1 MKKMQRTNLTW
12 DNYMDYLID
21 AINGSKFMKRAENKP
36 MATSK
41 TEEEIH
47 VSTRAIH
54 LKESADVAKR
64 IAKGLGLNE
73 DFIYTAMLMHDAGHP
88 FCAHEGEEIFSQMGD
103 VFNTQYFHHNAKG
116 VEIIMSEDICG
127 KAINKIPNIEDNPK
141 LRKQLEEEFP
151 YFLDA
156 IISHDGE
163 ANKQDMMQAEIP
175 YETIQEAVRTKMSLA
190 NGTNKYKFIAQTPEG
205 KIAKFADVIAYLSS
219 DMQDGFRIGKLN
231 YFDDEYLKLFGEMFS
246 RDFPGINKQ
255 DKIECGR
262 RIIEQIKEQNLREK
276 IETVDFMDKQEA
288 DMKNA
293 LIAINT
299 KIRTEKLNIY
309 NESDIAKIQEVVT
322 QEQEEYKR
330 KKLDEFFKTKGEDVT
345 EEQRKALEEEILRKS
360 EKGSELE
367 KNEKDFARIL
377 SKTSSEVNKIEEY
390 ATKMLRARSSA
401 VYEVTSRMKEYF
413 INDLLRNS
421 QNQDTPQFSNAAWDL
436 FFDAKDLNY
445 RKYVK
450 FTNWDYQTQE
460 LPEAAKALVEKCAE
474 SLVKSGAIRNKFYD
488 EDVRK
493 YVQDDETLEYME
505 TKYRPEEQYTSYR
518 KENGIGD
525 LKSYVEP
532 KNSKFTGKKQYK
544 LMKLYH
550 DLYSYV
556 ENENEVFAIRY
567 ENTFNAVKTRVRR
580 KIETAL
586 SKEHKVD
593 EKHLYRK
600 EVQEQVDT
608 YRQKILDIYG
618 TTSLTNEQKE
628 EFINGEIQTELNDME
643 YKMALQLS
651 SEYLAGMSDK
661 TFIDLAIK
669 TEHFQQET
677 IDKAERG
684 VIPSESVIKL
694 VNNIEEEKTQ
704 KDKKT
709 GKDGEDR

>member
-1 MKKMQRTNLTW
+1 MGKMEKTNLVW

-36 MATSK
+36 MATPK
-41 TEEEIH
+41 TPTESHI
-47 VSTRAIH
+47 STRSIH
-54 LKESADVAKR
+54 LRESADIAKR

-73 DFIYTAMLMHDAGHP
+73 NFIYAAMLMHDAGHP
-88 FCAHEGEEIFSQMGD
+88 FSAHEGEEIFSQVGD
-103 VFNTQYFHHNAKG
+103 VFDTQYFHHNAKG

-127 KAINKIPNIEDNPK
+127 KAINKIPNIENNPE

-151 YFLDA
+151 YFLDV

-163 ANKQDMMQAEIP
+163 ATQKDMMKAETP

-190 NGTNKYKFIAQTPEG
+190 NGINKYKFIAQTPEG

-219 DMQDGFRIGKLN
+219 DMQDGFRLGIIKD
-231 YFDDEYLKLFGEMFS
+231 FDDDYLEFFGEMFS
-246 RDFPGINKQ
+246 QDYPGTSRE
-255 DKIECGR
+255 DKINCGR
-262 RIIEQIKEQNLREK
+262 RIIEHIKEQNLREK
-276 IETVDFMDKQEA
+276 IETVDFMDKQDA

-293 LIAINT
+293 LLSINNR
-299 KIRTEKLNIY
+299 IRQAGLSIY
-309 NESDIAKIQEVVT
+309 NESDIAKIQEIVA
-322 QEQEEYKR
+322 QEQDEFRKR
-330 KKLDEFFKTKGEDVT
+330 KLDEFFGAKGEDVT

-360 EKGSELE
+360 AEGTALDKS
-367 KNEKDFARIL
+367 EKDFARIL
-377 SKTSSEVNKIEEY
+377 SKTSSEANKIEEY
-390 ATKMLRARSSA
+390 ATKMLRARSST

-436 FFDAKDLNY
+436 FFKAKVLNY
-445 RKYVK
+445 EKYVQY
-450 FTNWDYQTQE
+450 TNWDYQTQE
-460 LPEAAKALVEKCAE
+460 LPEAAKALVEECAE

-488 EDVRK
+488 EDTRK
-493 YVQDDETLEYME
+493 YMKNEEALEYME
-505 TKYRPEEQYTSYR
+505 TRYRPEEQYTSYR

-525 LKSYVEP
+525 LKSYVKP
-532 KNSKFTGKKQYK
+532 KNGKFTGNKQHK

-556 ENENEVFAIRY
+556 ENENEVFALRY
-567 ENTFNAVKTRVRR
+567 ENTFNAVKTRVRG

-593 EKHLYRK
+593 KKHLYRE
-600 EVQEQVDT
+600 EVQEQVDA

-618 TTSLTNEQKE
+618 TTSLADEQKE
-628 EFINGEIQTELNDME
+628 EFINREIEAELNNME

-651 SEYLAGMSDK
+651 SDYLAGMSDK

-669 TEHFQQET
+669 TEHFKQET
-677 IDKAERG
+677 VENAERG
-684 VIPSESVIKL
+684 VILSESVKKL
-694 VNNIEEEKTQ
+694 VNNIDEEKEQ
-704 KDKKT
+704 KNKN
-709 GKDGEDR
+709 DGEER

>member
-1 MKKMQRTNLTW
+1 MEKMEKTNLVW

-36 MATSK
+36 MATPK
-41 TEEEIH
+41 TPTESHI
-47 VSTRAIH
+47 STRSIH
-54 LKESADVAKR
+54 LRESADIAKR

-88 FCAHEGEEIFSQMGD
+88 FSAHEGEEIFSQLGD
-103 VFNTQYFHHNAKG
+103 VFDTQYFHHNAKG

-127 KAINKIPNIEDNPK
+127 KAINKIPNIENNPE

-151 YFLDA
+151 YFLDV

-163 ANKQDMMQAEIP
+163 ATKQDMMKAETP

-219 DMQDGFRIGKLN
+219 DMQDAFRLGIIKD
-231 YFDDEYLKLFGEMFS
+231 FDDDYLEFFGEMFS
-246 RDFPGINKQ
+246 QDYPGTSRE
-255 DKIECGR
+255 DKINCGR

-276 IETVDFMDKQEA
+276 IETVDFMDKQDA

-293 LIAINT
+293 LIAINN

-309 NESDIAKIQEVVT
+309 NESDIAKIQEIVA
-322 QEQEEYKR
+322 QEQEELR
-330 KKLDEFFKTKGEDVT
+330 GKKLDEFFKTKGENVT

-360 EKGSELE
+360 EEGSKLDKKE
-367 KNEKDFARIL
+367 KEFARFL
-377 SKTSSEVNKIEEY
+377 SKISSDVNKLEEY
-390 ATKMLRARSSA
+390 TTKMLRARSST

-421 QNQDTPQFSNAAWDL
+421 QNQETPQFSNAAWDL
-436 FFDAKDLNY
+436 FFKAKKLNY
-445 RKYVK
+445 KEYVQ

-460 LPEAAKALVEKCAE
+460 LPEAAKALVEECAE

-488 EDVRK
+488 EDTRK
-493 YVQDDETLEYME
+493 YMQNEEALEYME

-532 KNSKFTGKKQYK
+532 KNSKFTGKKQHK

-600 EVQEQVDT
+600 EVQGQVDA
-608 YRQKILDIYG
+608 YRQKILEIYG
-618 TTSLTNEQKE
+618 TTSLTDEQKE
-628 EFINGEIQTELNDME
+628 EFINEEIQTELNDME

-651 SEYLAGMSDK
+651 SDYLAGMSDK

-669 TEHFQQET
+669 TEHFKQET
-677 IDKAERG
+677 VDKAERG
-684 VIPSESVIKL
+684 VIPSESVKKL
-694 VNNIEEEKTQ
+694 VSNIDEEKTPEN
-704 KDKKT
+704 K
-709 GKDGEDR
+709 KDGDER